1 MKNLFLAGLVALLLL
16 PVVAMAQ
23 SPFDGTW
30 KIDMSSVQW
39 PAKPDVVLLQN
50 GMYECKTCVPPVNV
64 KADGTDQ
71 KVTGDPYSDTLSV
84 RVIDDHNVES
94 TSKKGGK
101 VVGTTKMSV
110 SSDGNT
116 VTGNWTDSGN
126 PSGGP
131 QTGTYTEKRVAKG
144 PADANLISGSWRME
158 KLADMSAESLTY
170 TFKVNG
176 KELTMTT
183 PTGRFYTAKLDGTDA
198 PVKGDPGVTSVSVKM
213 LGKDT
218 LEETYRRD
226 GKVIVIYKST
236 VSADGKTLNVI
247 SDDKLQGTTTKSV
260 SQKQ

>member
-1 MKNLFLAGLVALLLL
+1 MKNLFFAGLLALLFL

-30 KIDMSSVQW
+30 KADMSSFQW
-39 PAKPDVVLLQN
+39 PAKPDVLLLQN
-50 GMYECKTCVPPVNV
+50 GMYGCKTCAPPIHI

-71 KVTGDPYSDTLSV
+71 KVTGYPYFDTLSV
-84 RVIDDHNVES
+84 KVIDDHSVED
-94 TSKKGGK
+94 TAKKDGK
-101 VVGTTKMSV
+101 IVFIEKRSV

-116 VTGNWTDSGN
+116 LTANWTYSGN

-131 QTGTYTEKRVAKG
+131 QTGTETDKRVAKAQAG
-144 PADANLISGSWRME
+144 ANLISGSWRTE
-158 KLADMSAESLTY
+158 KADMSAESLTY

-176 KELTMTT
+176 NELTMTNA
-183 PTGRFYTAKLDGTDA
+183 TGGSYAAKLDGTDA
-198 PVKGDPGVTSVSVKM
+198 PVKGDPGFTSVSVKM

-218 LEETYRRD
+218 LEETYKRD

-236 VSADGKTLNVI
+236 VSADGKTLKVI
-247 SDDKLQGTTTKSV
+247 TDDKLQGTITKSV